1 MDYIGSKCPV
11 CDKYFHIGDDIV
23 VCPEC
28 GTPSHRECYDNLHK
42 CVNFD
47 KHKDG
52 YDYKNDSV
60 NSDKKDNIIICK
72 KCGAENPDNTFFC
85 EKCSAPLQDAPHT
98 NNNPY
103 NSQQNNPQGFPN
115 MGPNVIMFD
124 PLAGVNPETDM
135 GDGVTAGEC
144 AKFTKQNTPYFTT
157 VFSNI
162 RNFSKSRYNFCA
174 FLFGG
179 GYLLYRKMY
188 KVGTIITAL
197 QAVMM
202 ILINYLDYY
211 IISSGVY
218 KHIFEASQNGDF
230 NGAMKLLYG
239 LEPFYQNLFFLYML
253 LTVLYIGLKIT
264 IGACANRM
272 YFSHCKKQI
281 KQIKNNTGVTSD
293 KDKEFIKRGGVNVPL
308 AMSLLVSEMIIS
320 YLPGMFM

>member
-28 GTPSHRECYDNLHK
+28 GTPSHRECYNNLGR

-52 YDYKNDSV
+52 FDYTNNPENKQAD
-60 NSDKKDNIIICK
+60 DNVVVCK
-72 KCGAENPDNTFFC
+72 KCGMVNPENAFFC
-85 EKCSAPLQDAPHT
+85 EKCSAPLQEVQNF

-103 NSQQNNPQGFPN
+103 NTQQPQGMPN

-124 PLAGVNPETDM
+124 PLAGVNPETDL

-144 AKFTKQNTPYFTT
+144 AKFTKQNTPYFST
-157 VFSNI
+157 VFNNI
-162 RNFSKSRYNFCA
+162 KIFSKSRYNFCA

-188 KVGTIITAL
+188 KLGTIITII
-197 QAVMM
+197 QAIMM
-202 ILINYLDYY
+202 ISINYLDYY
-211 IISSGVY
+211 ILSSGAFERV
-218 KHIFEASQNGDF
+218 FEASQSGDF
-230 NGAMKLLYG
+230 NGAMNLIYQLDAFNQYMFIIYSVLL
-239 LEPFYQNLFFLYML
+239 
-253 LTVLYIGLKIT
+253 VLYLALKIV

-272 YFSHCKKQI
+272 YFNHCKKQI
-281 KQIKNNTGVTSD
+281 KQIKANNTVGFD
-293 KDKEFIKRGGVNVPL
+293 KDKEYVKKGGVNVPL
-308 AMSLLVSEMIIS
+308 AMSLLISEMIVS
-320 YLPGMFM
+320 YLPSFFM